1 MVTIVGTPLWIGLLM
16 RLSATRAK
24 ALCKPGRYTD
34 GEGLHLFIG
43 KTGKKSWVQRITIDG
58 KRRDIGLG
66 GYPAVSLAEARKR
79 STDIR
84 TAVAEGK
91 DPLADKHKPGI
102 PTLRDAAYTVHK
114 ENKPRWRNDK
124 HAAAWIRTLE
134 RYAFPMIGNKPVD
147 KIERADVLTVLTPI
161 WSTRPET
168 ARRVRQRLRTIFH
181 WAMAYGLIEI
191 NPAGEVINGALPSM
205 PKVKAH
211 FRAMP
216 YEEVRSALETV
227 EASQASKAAKLCLRF
242 LVLTSV
248 RSGEAR
254 GARWDEIDLEGRVW
268 RIPSRRMKAGSEH
281 RVPLSRQAVELL
293 HEAYELRDETDLVF
307 PSPHKRGDQLSDMT
321 LTKVLRSLGLAGRT
335 TVHGFRSSFKNW
347 TLEQTDTPWAV
358 SEAALAHTLGN
369 STEQAYARSDLFER
383 RRDLMQKWADYV
395 TG

>member
-1 MVTIVGTPLWIGLLM
+1 MK
-16 RLSATRAK
+16 LSATK
-24 ALCKPGRYTD
+24 AQALSKPGRYTD
-34 GEGLHLFIG
+34 GAGLHLFIG
-43 KTGKKSWVQRITIDG
+43 KTGKKSWVQRVTIDG

-66 GYPAVSLAEARKR
+66 GFPAVSLALARER
-79 STDIR
+79 SADIHM
-84 TAVAEGK
+84 AVAEGK
-91 DPLADKHKPGI
+91 DPLANKHKPDM
-102 PTLRDAAYTVHK
+102 PTLREAAYTVHK
-114 ENKPRWRNDK
+114 ENRPRWRNEK
-124 HAAAWIRTLE
+124 HAASWIQTLE
-134 RYAFPMIGNKPVD
+134 RYAFPKIGNKRVD
-147 KIERADVLTVLTPI
+147 KIGRADVLTVLSPI

-168 ARRVRQRLRTIFH
+168 ARRVRQRLRTTFH
-181 WAMAYGLIEI
+181 WAMAYGFIEI
-191 NPAGEVINGALPSM
+191 NPAGEMINGALPSM

-227 EASQASKAAKLCLRF
+227 ESSQASKAAKLCLRF
-242 LVLTSV
+242 LILTSA

-254 GARWDEIDLEGRVW
+254 GASWSEIDLEGRVW

-281 RVPLSRQAVELL
+281 RVPLSRQAVQLL
-293 HEAYELRDETDLVF
+293 GEASELRDEADLVF
-307 PSPHKRGDQLSDMT
+307 PSPQKHGGQLSDMT
-321 LTKVLRSLGLAGRT
+321 LTTILRSVGLAERA

-347 TLEQTDTPWAV
+347 TLEQTDTPWVV